1 MAGLTKR
8 TWTILSAI
16 LILIVLV
23 VVTIATRDR
32 PPDVQVVRVTHDD
45 LEASI
50 TSNGKIEPINAF
62 VFRAEFPTYVSEVSA
77 KEGQSVRRGDKI
89 LRLDDADI
97 ESQLAAVRQDL
108 LTTQSVLKSARAG
121 GSPDQ
126 AADLQGQLS
135 TAQARVAS
143 LEKVQKSLREL
154 FAKQAATQAELDQNS
169 LDLDNA
175 RTNLRTL
182 QEKKAQFDSQAGLDV
197 ERLNLHVQQDS
208 ETIRSLEHKVRSA
221 TVISPV
227 DGTLYSLPVRAGDY
241 VSIGQELAQ
250 MADLR
255 RVQVRVFVD
264 EPDLS
269 GLEPGQA
276 IRITWDAMP
285 SHEWTGHTEQIPK
298 QVVARG
304 TRNVGEVLCS
314 VDNDKLELIPN
325 TNVGVTILLHRR
337 NNVLA
342 VSRAAVVA
350 DGPRRVVYLVDDDRL
365 HQRQIAVGIASA
377 SKYEIVSGL
386 ADGDRVALSGD
397 FTLQDGMKVHPVD
410 AK

>member
-8 TWTILSAI
+8 SWTLLSAI

-23 VVTIATRDR
+23 VVIIEARDR
-32 PPDVQVVRVTHDD
+32 PPEVQVVRVTHDD

-50 TSNGKIEPINAF
+50 TSNGRVEPINAF
-62 VFRAEFPTYVSEVSA
+62 VFRAEFPTYVSEISA
-77 KEGQSVRRGDKI
+77 KEGQPVHRGEKI
-89 LRLDDADI
+89 LRLDDADV
-97 ESQLAAVRQDL
+97 ESQVAAARSDL
-108 LTTQSVLKSARAG
+108 LTAQSLLSNARAG

-126 AADLQGQLS
+126 AAQLQGDLR
-135 TAQARVAS
+135 TAQSRVES
-143 LEKVQKSLREL
+143 LEKTQQSLREL
-154 FAKQAATQAELDQNS
+154 FAKQAATQAELDQNAF
-169 LDLDNA
+169 DLESA
-175 RTNLRTL
+175 RSNLRTL
-182 QEKKAQFDSQAGLDV
+182 QQKKAQFDQQAGLDV
-197 ERLNLHVQQDS
+197 ERLTLRVQQDS
-208 ETIRSLEHKVRSA
+208 ATIRSLDHKVRSA
-221 TVISPV
+221 TVTSPV
-227 DGTLYSLPVRAGDY
+227 DGTLYSLPVRVGDY
-241 VSIGQELAQ
+241 VAVGQELAQ

-269 GLEPGQA
+269 GLEPNQA

-314 VDNDKLELIPN
+314 VDNDKLELLPN
-325 TNVGVTILLHRR
+325 TNVAVTILLHRR

-342 VSRAAVVA
+342 VARAAVVA
-350 DGPRRVVYLVDDDRL
+350 DGAHRVVFQVDGDRL
-365 HQRQIAVGIASA
+365 HQKEIAVGIAS
-377 SKYEIVSGL
+377 STKYEIVSGL
-386 ADGDRVALSGD
+386 SDGDRVALSGEV
-397 FTLQDGMKVHPVD
+397 TLRDGMKVQPVD

>member
-8 TWTILSAI
+8 SWTLLSAL

-23 VVTIATRDR
+23 VVIIATRDR
-32 PPDVQVVRVTHDD
+32 PPDVQVVRVTRDN

-62 VFRAEFPTYVSEVSA
+62 VFRAEFPTYVTEVSA
-77 KEGQSVRRGDKI
+77 KEGQPVHRGERI

-97 ESQLAAVRQDL
+97 QSQLAAARQDL
-108 LTTQSVLKSARAG
+108 LATQSLLKNANGG

-126 AADLQGQLS
+126 VADLQGQVR
-135 TAQARVAS
+135 TAEARVQS
-143 LEKVQKSLREL
+143 LEKLQKSLRDL
-154 FAKQAATQAELDQNS
+154 FAKQAATQSELDQNS
-169 LDLDNA
+169 LDLENA

-182 QEKKAQFDSQAGLDV
+182 QQKKTQFETQAGLDV

-208 ETIRSLEHKVRSA
+208 ETIRSLEHKVSSA

-241 VSIGQELAQ
+241 VTVGQELAQ
-250 MADLR
+250 IADLR

-269 GLEPGQA
+269 GLEPGQT

-285 SHEWTGHTEQIPK
+285 SHEWTGHTVQIPK

-337 NNVLA
+337 DNVLA

-350 DGPRRVVYLVDDDRL
+350 DGARRVVYLVDGDRL
-365 HQRQIAVGIASA
+365 HQRQIAAGIASA
-377 SKYEIVSGL
+377 SKYEILSGL
-386 ADGDRVALSGD
+386 SDGDRVALSGD
-397 FTLQDGMKVHPVD
+397 FTLQDGMKVHPID

>member
-108 LTTQSVLKSARAG
+108 LTTQSVLKNARAG

>member
-1 MAGLTKR
+1 MTKR

-108 LTTQSVLKSARAG
+108 LTTQSVLKNARAG

-298 QVVARG
+298 QVLARG
-304 TRNVGEVLCS
+304 TRNVGEV
-314 VDNDKLELIPN
+314 
-325 TNVGVTILLHRR
+325 
-337 NNVLA
+337 
-342 VSRAAVVA
+342 
-350 DGPRRVVYLVDDDRL
+350 
-365 HQRQIAVGIASA
+365 
-377 SKYEIVSGL
+377 
-386 ADGDRVALSGD
+386 
-397 FTLQDGMKVHPVD
+397 
-410 AK
+410 